1 MPTRRHLL
9 ALPAPLLAAPLLAA
23 LVLPHRL
30 ARAQAGWVPDRPL
43 RMVAPFPP
51 GGASDLVARMV
62 AEELGMALGQPI
74 QVENRSGA
82 GGALGTEAVVRARAD
97 ELTLLMGSQA
107 THATNPALQ
116 KLPFDPMADLAVV
129 AGVCGVP
136 AVLVVHPSVP
146 AGTIQDL
153 VALARAQPGGIRY
166 GSAGIGAS
174 THLAAALFAHLAG
187 IELTHVP
194 YRGTAPA
201 TQDLLAGRIEMMTD
215 TLPTSLPHIQAGRFR
230 ALGVSTIARSPSLP
244 AVPTIAEAV
253 PGDEALNWYAAYA
266 PAGTPE
272 PALPRVHATFAEAV
286 ARPRFQERLA
296 QQGMLP
302 LAGTRAEI
310 SAYAAAD
317 RRRWTDLV
325 LAANIKA
332 D

>member
-9 ALPAPLLAAPLLAA
+9 ALPALL
-23 LVLPHRL
+23 LPHRQ
-30 ARAQAGWVPDRPL
+30 ARAAWVPDRPL

-62 AEELGMALGQPI
+62 VEEVGQALGQPM

-82 GGALGTEAVVRARAD
+82 GGALGTDAVVRARPD
-97 ELTLLMGSQA
+97 GLTLLMGSQA

-116 KLPFDPMADLAVV
+116 TLGYDPTVDLAVV

-146 AGTIQDL
+146 ATTIAEL
-153 VALARAQPGGIRY
+153 VALARTRPGGIRY

-174 THLAAALFAHLAG
+174 THLAAALFAHIAG

-201 TQDLLAGRIEMMTD
+201 TQDLLAGRIEMITD
-215 TLPTSLPHIQAGRFR
+215 TLPTSLPHIQAGRLR
-230 ALGVSTIARSPSLP
+230 ALGVSTTARSPSLP
-244 AVPTIAEAV
+244 AVPTIAEAGV
-253 PGDEALNWYAAYA
+253 TGYEALNWYAAYA
-266 PAGTPE
+266 PAATPE
-272 PALPRVHATFAEAV
+272 PALARLHEAFAEAV
-286 ARPRFQERLA
+286 ARPRFQARLA

-302 LAGTRAEI
+302 LPGSRAEI
-310 SAYAAAD
+310 AAYAAAD
-317 RRRWTDLV
+317 RQRWTALV
-325 LAANIKA
+325 LAANIRP

>member
-1 MPTRRHLL
+1 MPIPRR
-9 ALPAPLLAAPLLAA
+9 PLLIGALSAVPAGAAGQGGVWA
-23 LVLPHRL
+23 
-30 ARAQAGWVPDRPL
+30 PDRPV
-43 RMVAPFPP
+43 RFVAPFPP
-51 GGASDLVARMV
+51 GGASDLIARML

-74 QVENRSGA
+74 AVENRAGV
-82 GGALGTEAVVRARAD
+82 GGAIGTEAVVRARPD
-97 ELTLLMGSQA
+97 GLTLLMGSQA

-116 KLPFDPMADLAVV
+116 KLAYDPMTDLAPV
-129 AGVCGVP
+129 AAVCGVP
-136 AVLVVHPSVP
+136 AVLVVHPAVP
-146 AGTIQDL
+146 AASVAEL
-153 VALARAQPGGIRY
+153 VALARARPGEVRY

-215 TLPTSLPHIQAGRFR
+215 TLPTALPHIQAGRLR
-230 ALGVSTIARSPSLP
+230 VLGTSTITRSPSLP
-244 AVPTIAEAV
+244 DTPTLHEAGIA
-253 PGDEALNWYAAYA
+253 GYEALNWYAVYA
-266 PAGTPE
+266 PAATPE
-272 PALPRVHATFAEAV
+272 PALARWHEAIAAAV

-302 LAGTRAEI
+302 MGGSRADLA
-310 SAYAAAD
+310 AYAAAD

-325 LAANIKA
+325 QAANIRP